1 MVFFAYHQFFFK
13 FTLLLVLPAL
23 VIAFL
28 ALFGIAWIVQSPSP
42 IISNAVIDMTAADVA
57 TFFREQGLESL
68 VDKVPADMDGRAL
81 LEFVKWHDEMPAG
94 ARAKSEDDNEY
105 GNQLSRA
112 VKMLSMRP
120 PKTFWEWHSH
130 NVRLSEMW

>member
-1 MVFFAYHQFFFK
+1 MFWYPLFK
-13 FTLLLVLPAL
+13 FLVLPAL

-28 ALFGIAWIVQSPSP
+28 AFFGIAWIVQSPSP
-42 IISNAVIDMTAADVA
+42 GISNPVSDMSAADVVA
-57 TFFREQGLESL
+57 FFREHGLESL
-68 VDKVPADMDGRAL
+68 ADKVPADMDGRAL

-94 ARAKSEDDNEY
+94 ARAKIEDDNEY
-105 GNQLSRA
+105 VNQLSRA